1 MQILN
6 LKPYDNTLIGKY
18 QKTDTVIVLC
28 DSTVGPFPIQLPDLT
43 MAIDTRFL
51 FKVVGANIVTLKAV
65 TGQYIDDV
73 TTIDL
78 NQWKAIE
85 IVSDG
90 NLRYIIIN
98 KYDESLLIF

>member
-6 LKPYDNTLIGKY
+6 LTPYDNTLIGKY
-18 QKTDTVIVLC
+18 QKADTVVVLC
-28 DSTVGPFPIQLPDLT
+28 DSTAGPFTVQLPDLT

-51 FKVVGANIVTLKAV
+51 FKVVGSNVVTLKTV
-65 TGQYIDDV
+65 TGQYLDDI

-78 NQWKAIE
+78 KQWKAIE
-85 IVSDG
+85 IASDG